1 MSTNRGRGWQGTGC
15 AICDSST
22 YNNNAVVVVL
32 QYLCM
37 STSESSPFRQ
47 PARWLT
53 CSVGKR
59 QTASPSIYSCLFFP
73 VVICLLS
80 IQNLAITSFCPA
92 LPCLVLPCLALACQL
107 NAPQR
112 QRNSLT
118 VPLPFTCS
126 PPIPLIYSFPHPNPA
141 QPHARLLTQGASTL
155 ARTS

>member
-1 MSTNRGRGWQGTGC
+1 VSTNRGRGWQGTGC

-22 YNNNAVVVVL
+22 YNNNAVVVL
-32 QYLCM
+32 QYLCR

-53 CSVGKR
+53 LQRREENGLTVHLFLPILSRCYLSALNSK
-59 QTASPSIYSCLFFP
+59 SCNYL
-73 VVICLLS
+73 V
-80 IQNLAITSFCPA
+80 
-92 LPCLVLPCLALACQL
+92 LPCLALPCLALACQL

-155 ARTS
+155 AWTT